1 MGVYVACISRR
12 LKWTGRM
19 RSSKAKRL
27 LLSVDR
33 RNTWPQLEVLKV
45 LSPITVPVLLLSR
58 SSRGMLLGWREG
70 VWGSLQLQHLW
81 LFCSPHHSHLTFS
94 FTLQKQTVAW
104 ELWKLPWSIQSLPG
118 RSLFFIIF
126 FQKKKKK
133 VSVDLTLWLY
143 AFQVFL
149 NRAWREMHSSNFPS
163 SRNSFSSGIKN
174 MLPPSKMPFSVL
186 FICASK

>member
-1 MGVYVACISRR
+1 M
-12 LKWTGRM
+12 
-19 RSSKAKRL
+19 AKRP
-27 LLSVDR
+27 LLSVER
-33 RNTWPQLEVLKV
+33 RNTWPQLEDLKV
-45 LSPITVPVLLLSR
+45 LSPITVPVLLPSC
-58 SSRGMLLGWREG
+58 SSIGMLWEQREDA
-70 VWGSLQLQHLW
+70 WGSLQLQ
-81 LFCSPHHSHLTFS
+81 LFCSPRHSHLTFS

-126 FQKKKKK
+126 FQKKKK
-133 VSVDLTLWLY
+133 VTVDLTLWLS

-186 FICASK
+186 FMCASK